1 MRIERDEHP
10 AGGGELNVTR
20 RRWGRR
26 GRSAVHEATATYAT
40 SNGTT
45 RTQQTILA
53 SAAML
58 RLSDFKSVKNTSRSW
73 QAEAWVHYD
82 TNAEFRQGVTWKGS
96 AMSRARL
103 FVGRTD
109 PDGSGD
115 PTPVSLPAADA
126 ILEDL
131 AGGPSQQGE
140 FLRKVATLL
149 DAVGEAFVVGADI
162 DGERMWLVLS
172 NEEIEVSQRKVKIR
186 LPDTDQMVDLV
197 LDPDDPQTSAVIR
210 LWRPHPRRNFEA
222 DAASRPLLR
231 NMRIMAG
238 LASHVTS
245 TLESRLPAGILWVP
259 DSVSMPNP
267 AASDSSGTNPTNLD
281 PFTKA
286 LSDHMMA
293 SVGNDQS
300 AGRVV
305 PAIAKIPDEVLQNA
319 RPFLMPFTNTLD
331 PLVVPLGD
339 QQLKALAVGMD
350 MPPEYL
356 LGLGQSTQWAAFK
369 VSEEAVTLYIEPLLA
384 LICAG
389 LTEMYLQPLLEDQ
402 GIDEPDL
409 CIWFD
414 TSALRIRP
422 NKGPEALELYREE
435 ALSEAAMLRE
445 QGFGPEDAPNAEE
458 RRFRLILRLV
468 ERVPA
473 LAPDLLPYL
482 GLGVAPVIQGRPEPA
497 PPTGTEPAEIERG
510 RGEDVPD
517 TDPDATPGRTPG
529 TVASGAPPAPTA
541 PTSAVMAAVRA
552 AGRPDEDWRATALNL
567 AAVQALDAVGL
578 FLLRGLSRSQKQA
591 LSQIPAARMHRHV
604 EMPPDKLTLALAG
617 QFGAL
622 VDLLPDADCVV
633 PVLDR
638 YVRDIVLERR
648 VHDPS
653 ELADRLAA
661 VDCGKAA
668 A

>member
-1 MRIERDEHP
+1 MRVTKDGRDGQL
-10 AGGGELNVTR
+10 AVSR
-20 RRWGRR
+20 RKWGRR
-26 GRSAVHEATATYAT
+26 GKSAIHEAHAVSPAAEGRH
-40 SNGTT
+40 S
-45 RTQQTILA
+45 QTVLA

-58 RLSDFKSVKNTSRSW
+58 KLGDFKSVKATARQW

-82 TNAEFRQGVTWKGS
+82 SNAEFRQGVTWKGA

-103 FVGRTD
+103 YVGRID

-115 PTPVSLPAADA
+115 PKPVEDPRAMA

-131 AGGPSQQGE
+131 AGGFAQQGE

-162 DGERMWLVLS
+162 DDERVWLVLS
-172 NEEIEVSQRKVKIR
+172 NEEIEVSQRKVKVR
-186 LPDTDQMVDLV
+186 LPDTDQMVELV
-197 LDPDDPQTSAVIR
+197 LDPDDPKTSAVIR

-238 LASHVTS
+238 IAAHITA
-245 TLESRLPAGILWVP
+245 TFDSRLPAGVLWVP

-267 AASDSSGTNPTNLD
+267 NASDSSGTNPTDLD

-286 LSDHMMA
+286 LSAHMMA
-293 SVGNDQS
+293 SVGDDRS

-305 PAIAKIPDEVLQNA
+305 PAIARVPDEVLQNA
-319 RPFLMPFTNTLD
+319 RPFLMQFQNTLD

-369 VSEEAVTLYIEPLLA
+369 VSEESVTLYIEPLLA

-389 LTEMYLQPLLEDQ
+389 LTEMYLQPLLESA
-402 GIDEPDL
+402 GIDDPEL
-409 CIWFD
+409 CLWFD
-414 TSALRIRP
+414 TSELKVRP
-422 NKGPEALELYREE
+422 NKGPEALELYQED
-435 ALSEAAMLRE
+435 ALSTATLLRE
-445 QGFGPEDAPNAEE
+445 KGFSKEDMPDDDE
-458 RRFRLILRLV
+458 RRFRLIMRLI

-482 GLGVAPVIQGRPEPA
+482 GLQGAPVIQARAEAAPQDAPA
-497 PPTGTEPAEIERG
+497 IERG
-510 RGEDVPD
+510 RGQDIPD
-517 TDPDATPGRTPG
+517 TDPTDTPGDTPG
-529 TVASGAPPAPTA
+529 TVAAGTVA
-541 PTSAVMAAVRA
+541 AAVRA
-552 AGRPDEDWRATALNL
+552 VGQPDHEWRTTAVHL

-578 FLLRGLSRSQKQA
+578 FILRGLSRSQRSTLA
-591 LSQIPAARMHRHV
+591 HLPASRVHRHIDLS
-604 EMPPDKLTLALAG
+604 PAKLTEALAG
-617 QFGAL
+617 QYSAL
-622 VDLLPDADCVV
+622 ADVLPDADCVI

-638 YVRDIVLERR
+638 YVRDIVRERR
-648 VHDPS
+648 VHDPD
-653 ELADRLAA
+653 ELAARLAA
-661 VDCGKAA
+661 VDCGRAA
-668 A
+668 

>member
-1 MRIERDEHP
+1 MPTPPD
-10 AGGGELNVTR
+10 GDLSVTR

-26 GRSAVHEATATYAT
+26 GKAALHEATASYSHPSGQT
-40 SNGTT
+40 NVK
-45 RTQQTILA
+45 QTILA

-58 RLSDFKSVKNTSRSW
+58 RLSDFKSVKGGSRSW

-82 TNAEFRQGVTWKGS
+82 SNAEFRQGVTWKGA

-103 FVGRTD
+103 FVGRID
-109 PDGSGD
+109 SDGSGD
-115 PTPVSLPAADA
+115 PVPVDDPVSNA

-186 LPDTDQMVDLV
+186 LPDTDQTVDLV
-197 LDPDDPQTSAVIR
+197 LDPDDPKTSAVIR

-231 NMRIMAG
+231 NMRIMSGIAN
-238 LASHVTS
+238 HVTS
-245 TLESRLPAGILWVP
+245 TFESRLPAGVLWVP

-267 AASDSSGTNPTNLD
+267 NASDSSGTNPSDLD
-281 PFTKA
+281 PFTRA

-293 SVGNDQS
+293 SVGDDRS

-305 PAIAKIPDEVLQNA
+305 PAIARVPDETLQSA
-319 RPFLMPFTNTLD
+319 KPFLMQFQNQLD
-331 PLVVPLGD
+331 PLVVPLAD
-339 QQLKALAVGMD
+339 QQLKALAIGMD

-369 VSEEAVTLYIEPLLA
+369 VSEESVTLYIEPLLA

-389 LTEMYLQPLLEDQ
+389 LTEMYLHPLLEDA
-402 GIDEPDL
+402 GVADVDDL
-409 CIWFD
+409 CLWFD
-414 TSALRIRP
+414 TSALRVRP

-435 ALSEAAMLRE
+435 VLSEAALLRE
-445 QGFGPEDAPNAEE
+445 QGFGDDDAPTEDE

-482 GLGVAPVIQGRPEPA
+482 GLTGTPVIQARAEPEQEQEQEQQAPA
-497 PPTGTEPAEIERG
+497 IERG
-510 RGEDVPD
+510 RGEDIPD
-517 TDPDATPGRTPG
+517 SDPDATPGRTPG
-529 TVASGAPPAPTA
+529 TVA
-541 PTSAVMAAVRA
+541 AAVRA
-552 AGRPDEDWRATALNL
+552 VGQPAEDWRATALNL

-578 FLLRGLSRSQKQA
+578 YMLRGLSRSQRAA
-591 LSQIPAARMHRHV
+591 LAHLPASKIHRHV
-604 EMPPDKLTLALAG
+604 DLPPAKLTEALAG
-617 QFGAL
+617 QYTAL
-622 VDLLPDADCVV
+622 ADLLPDADCVI
-633 PVLDR
+633 PALDR
-638 YVRDIVLERR
+638 YVRDLVRDRR
-648 VHDPS
+648 PHDPD
-653 ELADRLAA
+653 ELAERLAA